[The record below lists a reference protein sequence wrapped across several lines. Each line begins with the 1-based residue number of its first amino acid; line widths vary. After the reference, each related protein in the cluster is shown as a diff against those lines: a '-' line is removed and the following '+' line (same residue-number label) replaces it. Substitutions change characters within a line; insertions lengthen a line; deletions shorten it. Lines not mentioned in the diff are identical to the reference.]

1 MLSSILFDAGN
12 TLFFPDLSRTLAPL
26 AAAGFS
32 ASREQLYAAERF
44 AKKRLDAARGT
55 NMTVREIGQS
65 VDHDYWRVYYTHLTQ
80 ALGAPIE
87 LVPACIAST
96 RRSDHWTRVLPGTQE
111 VLRTLRGRGLRL
123 GVISNSDGG
132 IANALRSAGLGDEF
146 FDSYTDSGNV
156 GVEKPDPAIFRMAV
170 ESLGT
175 LPEACL
181 CVGDTYSVDFVGA
194 QNAGLHAILM
204 DPAGVYRDDP
214 YGRMESLEELPELL
228 SSFPEPSR

>member
-1 MLSSILFDAGN
+1 MLVSILFDAGN

-32 ASREQLYAAERF
+32 ASQEQLYAAERF
-44 AKKRLDAARGT
+44 AKKRLDADMA
-55 NMTVREIGQS
+55 VRQAGQP
-65 VDHDYWRVYYTHLTQ
+65 VDHDYWSVYYTHVTQ
-80 ALGAPIE
+80 ALGAPSD
-87 LVPACIAST
+87 LVPACVAST

-111 VLRTLRGRGLRL
+111 LLRTLLGRGLRL

-132 IANALRSAGLGDEF
+132 IARALRAAGLGDDF
-146 FDSYTDSGNV
+146 FASYTDSGNV
-156 GVEKPDPAIFRMAV
+156 GVEKPDPAIFRIAV

-175 LPEACL
+175 RAEDCV

-194 QNAGLHAILM
+194 RAAGLRAILM

-214 YGRMESLEELPELL
+214 HPRVESLEELIAPDPPELL
-228 SSFPEPSR
+228 RTILR

>member
-12 TLFFPDLSRTLAPL
+12 TLVFPDLSRTLAPL

-32 ASREQLYAAERF
+32 ASQEQLYAAERF
-44 AKKRLDAARGT
+44 AKKRLDTTMAERQP
-55 NMTVREIGQS
+55 GQA
-65 VDHDYWRVYYTHLTQ
+65 VDHDYWRVFYTHLTQ
-80 ALGAPIE
+80 ALGAPTE
-87 LVPACIAST
+87 LLPACIAAT
-96 RRSDHWTRVLPGTQE
+96 RRSDHWTRVLPGTQD

-132 IANALRSAGLGDEF
+132 IADALRAAGLGDEF
-146 FDSYTDSGNV
+146 FESYTDSGNV
-156 GVEKPDPAIFRMAV
+156 GVEKPDPAIFRIAV
-170 ESLGT
+170 ESLRT

-204 DPAGVYRDDP
+204 DPAAVYRDDP
-214 YGRMESLEELPELL
+214 YRRMESLEELAGLL
-228 SSFPEPSR
+228 SSFPEPSRG